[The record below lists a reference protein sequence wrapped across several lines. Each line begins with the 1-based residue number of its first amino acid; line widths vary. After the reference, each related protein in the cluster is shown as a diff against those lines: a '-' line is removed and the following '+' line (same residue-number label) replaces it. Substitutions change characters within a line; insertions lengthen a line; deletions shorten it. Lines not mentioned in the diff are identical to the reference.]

1 MTVVTLGELVLGVT
15 SRCASALAITLYP
28 APNAACIND
37 TRRRR
42 QRRVS
47 EQMEAE
53 YMNEPQ
59 ANFSAAMTS
68 VEEARERFVA
78 DANKRILGDAEAG

>member
-1 MTVVTLGELVLGVT
+1 
-15 SRCASALAITLYP
+15 
-28 APNAACIND
+28 
-37 TRRRR
+37 
-42 QRRVS
+42 
-47 EQMEAE
+47 MEAE